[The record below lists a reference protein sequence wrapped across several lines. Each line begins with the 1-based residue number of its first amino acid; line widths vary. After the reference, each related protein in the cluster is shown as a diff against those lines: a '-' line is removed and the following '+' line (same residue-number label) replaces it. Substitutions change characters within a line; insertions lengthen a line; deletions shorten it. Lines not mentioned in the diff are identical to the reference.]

1 MELIEI
7 LVGEEADERV
17 DSYIAKE
24 LEEVSRSYIQKII
37 KDGMVT
43 INGEKVKTKYKV
55 NQGDKIVIKMP
66 EPKELE
72 VKVENIPINIVYED
86 DDIAIVNKPQG
97 MVVHPAPGNYSGT
110 LVNALLYH
118 LENLSSI
125 NGVIRPGIV
134 HRIDKD
140 TSGLLMIAK
149 TNLAHLGLSEQLKE
163 HTITRKYYALVD
175 ENIREE
181 KGTIKAPI
189 GRHPVDRKKMTV
201 VEKNGRDAVTHFK
214 VLERFKEY
222 TLIEA
227 RLETG
232 RTHQI
237 RVHMSYIKHP
247 LVGDPLYGSKKQKFN
262 LKGQL
267 LHAKVIGFIHPR
279 TGEYLEFESSLPEHF
294 TKILNALR
302 SKKNPRQ

>member
-175 ENIREE
+175 ENIKEE

-227 RLETG
+227 QLETG

-294 TKILNALR
+294 AKILNALR